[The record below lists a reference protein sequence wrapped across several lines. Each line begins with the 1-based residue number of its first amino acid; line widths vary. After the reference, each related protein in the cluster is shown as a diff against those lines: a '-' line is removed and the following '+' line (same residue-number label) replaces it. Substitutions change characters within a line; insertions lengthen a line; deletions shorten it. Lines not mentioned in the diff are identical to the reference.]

1 MKNAKIKKLDILV
14 TGVGG
19 QGVVL
24 ASDIIGETALA
35 AGFDVK
41 KTDTLGMAQRG
52 GSVVSHVR
60 LAPKIWSPLI
70 KEGEVD
76 LLLAFEKLEAARWSH
91 YLKPGAVAIVN
102 IYEQPPLSVSLGQE
116 KYPDDD
122 EIKKALR
129 RRTDRIYFID
139 ANKKAQ
145 ELGNVR
151 TLNILMLGCFSVFAP
166 IDVAVWKES
175 ISRRLPENI
184 REINLT
190 AFEMGRKEIEGVH
203 IGKG

>member
-1 MKNAKIKKLDILV
+1 MTAATNEMNILIS
-14 TGVGG
+14 GVGG
-19 QGVVL
+19 QGVIL
-24 ASDIIGETALA
+24 ASDIICETALG

-60 LAPKIWSPLI
+60 LAEKVWSPLI

-91 YLKPGAVAIVN
+91 YLTPGAVAIIN
-102 IYEQPPLSVSLGQE
+102 TYEQPPLSVSLGQE
-116 KYPDDD
+116 EYPSDDA
-122 EIKKALR
+122 IASALK

-139 ANKKAQ
+139 ANKKAL

-151 TLNILMLGCFSVFAP
+151 TLNILMLGCFAAFAP
-166 IDVAVWKES
+166 IGAAVWRES

-184 REINLT
+184 RQINIA
-190 AFEMGRKEIEGVH
+190 AFEAGRKEMESVR
-203 IGKG
+203 IG

>member
-1 MKNAKIKKLDILV
+1 MDFLV

-35 AGFDVK
+35 SGYDVK

-52 GSVVSHVR
+52 GSVISHVR
-60 LAPKIWSPLI
+60 IAPKVWSPLI

-91 YLKPGAVAIVN
+91 YLRPGGIAIVN
-102 IYEQPPLSVSLGQE
+102 NYEQPPLSVSLGKE
-116 KYPDDD
+116 RYPGYG
-122 EIKKALR
+122 EIADALKR
-129 RRTDRIYFID
+129 QTDRVYFVD
-139 ANKKAQ
+139 GTRRAG

-151 TLNILMLGCFSVFAP
+151 TLNIFMLGCLSPFTTLKVS
-166 IDVAVWKES
+166 IWKDN
-175 ISRRLPENI
+175 ISRRMPENI
-184 REINLT
+184 RAINLT
-190 AFEMGRKEIEGVH
+190 AFEQGRKEMRGVH

>member
-1 MKNAKIKKLDILV
+1 MKKLDILV

-60 LAPKIWSPLI
+60 LAKKVWSPLI

-76 LLLAFEKLEAARWSH
+76 ILLAFEKLEAARWSH
-91 YLKPGAVAIVN
+91 FLTPGAAVIVN
-102 IYEQPPLSVSLGQE
+102 TYEQPPLSVSLGQE
-116 KYPDDD
+116 KYPADA
-122 EIKKALR
+122 EIIAALK
-129 RRTDRIYFID
+129 RRTGRIFFID
-139 ANKKAQ
+139 ANKRAK
-145 ELGNVR
+145 ELGNAR
-151 TLNILMLGCFSVFAP
+151 TLNIFMLGCFAAFAP
-166 IDVAVWKES
+166 IEDPVWKES

-190 AFEMGRKEIEGVH
+190 AFAAGRKEIEGVR
-203 IGKG
+203 IGQG

>member
-1 MKNAKIKKLDILV
+1 MKNANLKKLDILV

-60 LAPKIWSPLI
+60 LAKKVWSPLI

-91 YLKPGAVAIVN
+91 FLTPGAVAIVN
-102 IYEQPPLSVSLGQE
+102 TYEQPPLSVSLGQE
-116 KYPDDD
+116 KYPADA
-122 EIKKALR
+122 EIIAALK
-129 RRTDRIYFID
+129 RRTERIYFID
-139 ANKKAQ
+139 ANKRAR

-151 TLNILMLGCFSVFAP
+151 TLNIFMLGCFAAFAP
-166 IDVAVWKES
+166 IGEAVWKES

-190 AFEMGRKEIEGVH
+190 AFALGRKEIEGVR
-203 IGKG
+203 ID

>member
-1 MKNAKIKKLDILV
+1 MEKMDLLV

-24 ASDIIGETALA
+24 ASDIIGETAVA

-52 GSVVSHVR
+52 GSVLSHVR
-60 LAPKIWSPLI
+60 LAPKVWSPLI
-70 KEGEVD
+70 KEGTAD

-91 YLKPGAVAIVN
+91 FLRPGGIAIVN
-102 IYEQPPLSVSLGQE
+102 NYEQPPLSVSLGQE
-116 KYPDDD
+116 KYPAGD
-122 EIKKALR
+122 EIAAALKR
-129 RRTDRIYFID
+129 PTDQVYLVDGTGR
-139 ANKKAQ
+139 AR

-151 TLNILMLGCFSVFAP
+151 TLNIFMLGCFSVFAP
-166 IDVAVWKES
+166 LEVDAWRDS
-175 ISRRLPENI
+175 ISQHLPENI

-190 AFEMGRKEIEGVH
+190 AFEKGRKEIESVC
-203 IGKG
+203 IGKS

>member
-1 MKNAKIKKLDILV
+1 MNVKMKKMDLMIA
-14 TGVGG
+14 GVGG

-24 ASDIIGETALA
+24 ASDIIGETAIA

-60 LAPKIWSPLI
+60 LAPKVWSPLI

-76 LLLAFEKLEAARWSH
+76 LILSFEKLEAARWSH
-91 YLKPGAVAIVN
+91 YLREGGVVIVN
-102 IYEQPPLSVSLGQE
+102 DYEQPPQSVSLGQE
-116 KYPDDD
+116 KYPSDD
-122 EIKKALR
+122 EIIAALKR
-129 RRTDRIYFID
+129 QTEEVYLID
-139 ANKKAQ
+139 GSGRVK

-151 TLNILMLGCFSVFAP
+151 TLNIFMLGCFSVFAP
-166 IDVAVWKES
+166 LEADVWRES
-175 ISRRLPENI
+175 ITRRLPENI

-190 AFEMGRKEIEGVH
+190 AFEMGRKEIEGVR
-203 IGKG
+203 IGKS

>member
-1 MKNAKIKKLDILV
+1 MKNVKMKKLDILV

-60 LAPKIWSPLI
+60 LAEKVWSPLI

-91 YLKPGAVAIVN
+91 YLKPGAVVIVN
-102 IYEQPPLSVSLGQE
+102 TYEQPPLSVSLGQE
-116 KYPDDD
+116 KYPADD
-122 EIKKALR
+122 EIKTALR

-139 ANKKAQ
+139 ANKKAK

-175 ISRRLPENI
+175 ISRRLPENL
-184 REINLT
+184 REINLA
-190 AFEMGRKEIEGVH
+190 AFDMGRKEIEGVR
-203 IGKG
+203 IG